1 MSKKPNKEIR
11 DLLSMYHLQRVE
23 IAYNLQITEGG
34 FNWLMRKE
42 LPKNTRKKV
51 LAAINSIVAWEGL

>member
-1 MSKKPNKEIR
+1 MSKKPNEEIR

-42 LPKNTRKKV
+42 LPKNTRKRY
-51 LAAINSIVAWEGL
+51 